1 MVPVLAARFGASRA
15 CSVEV
20 AFFRMLNR
28 LVEPRV
34 RAGWGSPRLAP
45 GGLIVLETTG
55 RRTGRR
61 ARTPLAATRL
71 HPYVIVSTFR
81 GARSQWIKNATA
93 NPVVRYWL
101 GGRPREARAV
111 VLAPGG
117 RVSGVQDVAPVLRWL
132 IATLV
137 PYTYAGWA
145 FAVLCP
151 SDGRSREL

>member
-1 MVPVLAARFGASRA
+1 
-15 CSVEV
+15 
-20 AFFRMLNR
+20 MLNR

-61 ARTPLAATRL
+61 SRTPLAATRL
-71 HPYVIVSTFR
+71 HNYVIVSTFR
-81 GARSQWIKNATA
+81 GERSQWMKNAAA
-93 NPVVRYWL
+93 NPDVRYWL

-117 RVSGVQDVAPVLRWL
+117 AGEL
-132 IATLV
+132 IADT
-137 PYTYAGWA
+137 
-145 FAVLCP
+145 
-151 SDGRSREL
+151 SRLSRAKG